1 MLRIM
6 FFIVL
11 LFSVSAHSQGL
22 GNIDSLKKLLTNN
35 ELDDTSRVKVL
46 LNLADAVLYNDP
58 DTAMHYTNQAFA
70 LAEKIPWQ
78 MGIALSYRQKGNVYY
93 LASDNLNAMDCF
105 QKALREGASLKN
117 EKLDATVYNNIANIY
132 SDMKQYN
139 KALDN
144 YNLLLTTARTN
155 NMRKEETIALINLG
169 TVYTE
174 LENYD
179 KALRLFSNGLVIAEK
194 DSNMRLLPF
203 ILSNMG
209 MLYNKKEMYNEALKN
224 FERSIQLADAE
235 NSNNSKEPA
244 FEGMAKAYLGLK
256 NITKAE
262 QFGNLALKSAEAM
275 GSVEWQ
281 QNSWEILSAVYEAQH
296 KDSKAL
302 QTYKKYVLYRDSVL
316 SDEKKQELTRKEME
330 FDFENKTAL
339 IKAEHNKQQAVAEEK
354 IKQQAIVKNSALA
367 GAGIL
372 LFAGISTFV
381 FYKRKRD
388 AEDEKIE
395 ANFKAQEAE
404 TEMKVLRL
412 QMNPHFIFN
421 SLNSISNYI
430 SRHDIKMADD
440 YLTGFAKLMRMM
452 LEYSEKKAISLQE
465 DLKALELY
473 MQLEMLRM
481 NHAFTYEIKVDENI
495 DKDTTLVPPMILQPF
510 VENSIWHGIA
520 TKQSEGK
527 ICIEIK
533 KEDEMINCI
542 VEDNGAGRMKQSN
555 ESERR
560 SLGMK
565 ITKARIDML
574 NRIKKSKAGVEL
586 TDLTQG
592 LRVEVKLPLELSF

>member
-1 MLRIM
+1 
-6 FFIVL
+6 
-11 LFSVSAHSQGL
+11 
-22 GNIDSLKKLLTNN
+22 
-35 ELDDTSRVKVL
+35 
-46 LNLADAVLYNDP
+46 
-58 DTAMHYTNQAFA
+58 
-70 LAEKIPWQ
+70 
-78 MGIALSYRQKGNVYY
+78 MGIALSYRQNGNVYY

-117 EKLDATVYNNIANIY
+117 PKLEATVYNNIANIY

-144 YNLLLTTARTN
+144 YNLLLTTAHTN
-155 NMRKEETIALINLG
+155 NMRKEETIALVNLG

-179 KALRLFSNGLVIAEK
+179 KALQLFSNGLVIAEK

-209 MLYNKKEMYNEALKN
+209 ILYNKKEMYNDALKS
-224 FERSIQLADAE
+224 FERSIELAEAE
-235 NSNNSKEPA
+235 NSNNSKGPA
-244 FEGMAKAYLGLK
+244 FQGMAKAYLGLK

-262 QFGNLALKSAEAM
+262 QFANLALQSAEDI
-275 GSVEWQ
+275 GSFEWQ

-302 QTYKKYVLYRDSVL
+302 QAYKKYILYQDSVL

-339 IKAEHNKQQAVAEEK
+339 IKAEHSKQQAIAEEK
-354 IKQQAIVKNSALA
+354 IKQQAIVKNSAVA
-367 GAGIL
+367 GAVIL

-388 AEDEKIE
+388 AEEEKIE
-395 ANFKAQEAE
+395 ANFKAHEAE

-430 SRHDIKMADD
+430 SRHDIKMADH

-452 LEYSEKKAISLQE
+452 LEYSEQKAISLEE

-473 MQLEMLRM
+473 IQLESLRM

-495 DKDTTLVPPMILQPF
+495 DQETTLVPPMILQPF

-520 TKQSEGK
+520 NKESEGK

-542 VEDNGAGRMKQSN
+542 VEDNGAGRMKQS
-555 ESERR
+555 SEAERK

-565 ITKARIDML
+565 ITKGRIDIL
-574 NRIKKSKAGVEL
+574 NRIKKSKAAVEL

-592 LRVEVKLPLELSF
+592 LSVEVKLPLELSY

>member
-1 MLRIM
+1 MLRII
-6 FFIVL
+6 FFVAF
-11 LFSVSAHSQGL
+11 LFSVSAYSQGL
-22 GNIDSLKKLLTNN
+22 RNIDSLKNLLIKNK
-35 ELDDTSRVKVL
+35 LDDTSRVKVL

-58 DTAMHYTNQAFA
+58 DTAMHYTNEAFA
-70 LAEKIPWQ
+70 LAKKIQWQ

-117 EKLDATVYNNIANIY
+117 PKLEATVYNNIANIY

-144 YNLLLTTARTN
+144 YNLLLTTAHTN
-155 NMRKEETIALINLG
+155 NMRKEETIALVNLG

-179 KALRLFSNGLVIAEK
+179 KALQLFSNGLVIAEK

-209 MLYNKKEMYNEALKN
+209 ILYNKKEMYNDALKS
-224 FERSIQLADAE
+224 FERSIELAEAE
-235 NSNNSKEPA
+235 NSNNSKGPA
-244 FEGMAKAYLGLK
+244 FQGMAKAYLGLK

-262 QFGNLALKSAEAM
+262 QFANLALQSAEDI
-275 GSVEWQ
+275 GSFEWQ

-302 QTYKKYVLYRDSVL
+302 QAYKKYILYQDSVL

-339 IKAEHNKQQAVAEEK
+339 IKAEHSKQQAIAEEK
-354 IKQQAIVKNSALA
+354 IKQQAIVKNSAVA
-367 GAGIL
+367 GAVIL

-388 AEDEKIE
+388 AEEEKIE
-395 ANFKAQEAE
+395 ANFKAHEAE

-430 SRHDIKMADD
+430 SRHDIKMADH

-452 LEYSEKKAISLQE
+452 LEYSEQKAISLEE

-473 MQLEMLRM
+473 IQLESLRM

-495 DKDTTLVPPMILQPF
+495 DQETTLVPPMILQPF

-520 TKQSEGK
+520 NKESEGK

-542 VEDNGAGRMKQSN
+542 VEDNGAGRMKQS
-555 ESERR
+555 SEAERK

-565 ITKARIDML
+565 ITKARIDIL
-574 NRIKKSKAGVEL
+574 NRIKKSKAAVEL

-592 LRVEVKLPLELSF
+592 LRVEVKLPLELSY